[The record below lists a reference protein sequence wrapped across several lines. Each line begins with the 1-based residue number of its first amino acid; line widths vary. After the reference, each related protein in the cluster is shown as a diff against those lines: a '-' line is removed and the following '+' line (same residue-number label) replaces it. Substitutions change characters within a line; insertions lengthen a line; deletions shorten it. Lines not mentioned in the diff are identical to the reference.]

1 MDKKFRL
8 FSAIAADA
16 ENGLYKIDVFYNFDR
31 EELTLFCIEDDIT
44 LTLDAANLFNFIKY
58 NFNKNNKLISELIFI
73 NYMDNVGNFLLF
85 EYYNITEINPSF
97 IELVN
102 E

>member
-1 MDKKFRL
+1 MNKNFRL
-8 FSAIAADA
+8 FSAIAADP
-16 ENGLYKIDVFYNFDR
+16 ENGLYKIDVFYNFGR
-31 EELTLFCIEDDIT
+31 EELTFFCIEDDIT